1 MRLTVTYVEMKGER
15 MNKIVYV
22 VNDRPKKVIDILK
35 ENGFEVL
42 VGNGEFWNEEYL
54 SKCWALMPG
63 RGYFTKED
71 LAKAPNLKLIC
82 KQGVG
87 LDRIDVKACE
97 ERGVCVKNTPA
108 TNATS
113 VAEHAVALMLACA
126 KQLYPI
132 TLSIRGEVPDN
143 SCAQKYPSCELSGKT
158 LGIIGFGNIGR
169 RVAKMAG
176 GFDMKI
182 LAYEKFM
189 SHLDMSQIPADVEL
203 TDDLERVLAE
213 ADFISLHVSGVEEN
227 RNLIGKREL
236 ELMKKSAILINT
248 TRGFV
253 VDEDALYDALVEKRI
268 WGAGLDVFV
277 QEPLKPGNK
286 LLKLENVMATV
297 HSAANTEEAR
307 QRSYTI
313 CARTILDFAEKNP
326 E

>member
-1 MRLTVTYVEMKGER
+1 
-15 MNKIVYV
+15 MNKTVYV
-22 VNDRPKKVIDILK
+22 VNDRPKMVIDILK

-54 SKCWALMPG
+54 GKCWALMPG
-63 RGYFTKED
+63 RGYITKKD
-71 LAKAPNLKLIC
+71 LEKAPHLKLIC

-97 ERGVCVKNTPA
+97 ERGITVKNTPA
-108 TNATS
+108 TNAVS
-113 VAEHAVALMLACA
+113 VAEHTLALMLACA
-126 KQLYPI
+126 KQLYPVTI
-132 TLSIRGEVPDN
+132 GIRGEVPDN

-189 SHLDMSQIPADVEL
+189 KNLDLTQVPADVEL
-203 TDDLERVLAE
+203 TDDLDRVLKE
-213 ADFISLHVSGVEEN
+213 ADFITLHVSGVEEN
-227 RNLIGKREL
+227 RKLIGKREL
-236 ELMKKSAILINT
+236 EMMKKNAIIINT

-253 VDEDALYDALVEKRI
+253 IDEDALYDALVKKRI
-268 WGAGLDVFV
+268 SGAGLDVFV

-297 HSAANTEEAR
+297 HSAANTDEAR
-307 QRSYTI
+307 IRSYTM
-313 CARTILDFAEKNP
+313 CAKTIMEYAEKNK

>member
-1 MRLTVTYVEMKGER
+1 

-22 VNDRPKKVIDILK
+22 VNDRPKMVIDILR
-35 ENGFEVL
+35 EHGFEVL

-54 SKCWALMPG
+54 GKCWALMPG
-63 RGYFTKED
+63 RGYITKED
-71 LAKAPNLKLIC
+71 LEKAPNLKLIC

-97 ERGVCVKNTPA
+97 ERGICVKNTPA

-113 VAEHAVALMLACA
+113 VAEHALTLMLACA

-143 SCAQKYPSCELSGKT
+143 CCAQKYPSRELSGKT
-158 LGIIGFGNIGR
+158 LGIIGFGNIGK

-189 SHLDMSQIPADVEL
+189 QNLDRSQIPDNVEL
-203 TDDLERVLAE
+203 TDDLESVLRE
-213 ADFISLHVSGVEEN
+213 ADFVTLHVSGVEEN

-236 ELMKKSAILINT
+236 GIMKENAIIINT

-253 VDEDALYDALVEKRI
+253 IDEEALYDALVAKRI
-268 WGAGLDVFV
+268 GGAGLDVFV

-297 HSAANTEEAR
+297 HSAANTDEAR
-307 QRSYTI
+307 MRSYAI
-313 CARTILDFAEKNP
+313 CAKTILEFEEKSDD
-326 E
+326 